1 MKTSTKAII
10 SLIVLIPTIVL
21 VSSFTQPASE
31 PQYAT
36 LRTIEATVGG
46 MSKIII
52 VYEGKTEEFELS
64 KGSSSNQTPN
74 TQAINKGIN
83 LLASKGYE
91 LVSQSGGDY
100 ISMYSFVRK

>member
-31 PQYAT
+31 LQYAT
-36 LRTIEATVGG
+36 LRTTEAIG
-46 MSKIII
+46 MSTIII
-52 VYEGKTEEFELS
+52 VYEGKTEEYELS
-64 KGSSSNQTPN
+64 KGSSSNQKSN
-74 TQAINKGIN
+74 TQAINKAIN
-83 LLASKGYE
+83 LLTSKGYE

-100 ISMYSFVRK
+100 ISTYSFVRK